1 MILMM
6 QNFASQPKIN
16 CKTITDVVMTSG
28 FLYLLTEVFILADIS
43 IWRTA

>member
-1 MILMM
+1 MILIM

-16 CKTITDVVMTSG
+16 CKTMTDVVMTTG
-28 FLYLLTEVFILADIS
+28 FLYLNINVFRLAAIS